1 MSLQERLRP
10 TIDRYW
16 SGLPR
21 NVRGIVWM
29 LLSALAFVAVQT
41 ATKFVGSRNDSAEI
55 TFFRCFFGGLAIL
68 PFLIKNPVDAFRTT
82 IPLMHV
88 GRGVAGAAAIFCMV
102 YSVVNM
108 PLAEATAIG
117 FARPLF
123 MVVLA
128 VLFLHEVVGW
138 RRWTATA
145 VGFGGVMIMLRPG
158 IEVVSFAALAA
169 LLASLFFSLAHV
181 FIKKITKIDQPMKVM
196 AWYWAVSSIVTFV
209 PMLFVWTTPNL
220 EEFLLL
226 MVVGF
231 LSGTAQ
237 TLVVYSLR
245 VGDASLVEPFDYSR
259 IIWALLAG
267 VLIFGESTDIWVL
280 LGAAVVAASNI
291 YIARRAA
298 KRLE

>member
-1 MSLQERLRP
+1 MTLQERAQPL
-10 TIDRYW
+10 IDRYW
-16 SGLPR
+16 TSLPG
-21 NVRGIVWM
+21 NLRGIVWM
-29 LLSALAFVAVQT
+29 LLSALAFIAVQS
-41 ATKFVGSRNDSAEI
+41 ATKMVGSRIDSAEI

-68 PFLIKNPVDAFRTT
+68 PFLLKNRAEAFRTT
-82 IPLMHV
+82 IPLMHI
-88 GRGVAGAAAIFCMV
+88 GRGTAGAAAIFCMV

-123 MVVLA
+123 MIVLA
-128 VLFLHEVVGW
+128 VLFLREVVGW

-158 IEVVSFAALAA
+158 IDVVSFAALAA

-181 FIKKITKIDQPMKVM
+181 FIKKITKIDHPMKVM
-196 AWYWAVSSIVTFV
+196 AWYWAVSSVVTFL

-220 EEFLLL
+220 EEFVLL
-226 MVVGF
+226 MIVGF

-245 VGDASLVEPFDYSR
+245 VGDASIVEPFDYSR
-259 IIWALLAG
+259 IVWALLAG
-267 VLIFGESTDIWVL
+267 LLIFGESADGWVL
-280 LGAAVVAASNI
+280 LGAGVVAASNI

>member
-1 MSLQERLRP
+1 MTLQERAQPL
-10 TIDRYW
+10 IDRYW
-16 SGLPR
+16 SVLPA
-21 NVRGIVWM
+21 NLRGIIWM
-29 LLSALAFVAVQT
+29 MLSALTFIGVQA
-41 ATKFVGSRNDSAEI
+41 ATKLVGSRIDSAEI

-68 PFLIKNPVDAFRTT
+68 PFLIKNHVDAFRTT
-82 IPLMHV
+82 IPLMHI

-123 MVVLA
+123 MILLA
-128 VLFLHEVVGW
+128 VLFLQETVGW

-181 FIKKITKIDQPMKVM
+181 FIKKITKIDHPMKVM
-196 AWYWAVSSIVTFV
+196 AWYWAVSSAVTFI
-209 PMLFVWTTPNL
+209 PMLFVWTTPTL
-220 EEFLLL
+220 DEFVL
-226 MVVGF
+226 MMLVGF

-259 IIWALLAG
+259 IVWALLAG
-267 VLIFGESTDIWVL
+267 VLIFGESADGWVL
-280 LGAAVVAASNI
+280 AGAAVVAASNI

>member
-1 MSLQERLRP
+1 MILQERVQPL
-10 TIDRYW
+10 IDRYW
-16 SGLPR
+16 SALPG
-21 NVRGIVWM
+21 NLRGIIWM
-29 LLSALAFVAVQT
+29 MLAALTFTGVQT
-41 ATKFVGSRNDSAEI
+41 ATKLVGSRIDSAEI
-55 TFFRCFFGGLAIL
+55 TFFRCLFGGLTVL
-68 PFLIKNPVDAFRTT
+68 PFLIKNGPSAFHTT
-82 IPLMHV
+82 MPLMHI
-88 GRGVAGAAAIFCMV
+88 GRGIAGAAAIFCMV

-123 MVVLA
+123 MILLA

-145 VGFGGVMIMLRPG
+145 VGFVGVLIMLRPG

-169 LLASLFFSLAHV
+169 LLASLFFSLGHV
-181 FIKKITKIDQPMKVM
+181 YIKKITKVDHPMKVM
-196 AWYWAVSSIVTFV
+196 AWYWIVSSVVTFV
-209 PMLFVWTTPNL
+209 PMLFVWVTPTP
-220 EEFLLL
+220 EEFALL

-231 LSGTAQ
+231 LSGSAQ

-259 IIWALLAG
+259 IVWALLAG
-267 VLIFGESTDIWVL
+267 VLIFGESADMWVL

>member
-1 MSLQERLRP
+1 
-10 TIDRYW
+10 
-16 SGLPR
+16 
-21 NVRGIVWM
+21 V
-29 LLSALAFVAVQT
+29 
-41 ATKFVGSRNDSAEI
+41 
-55 TFFRCFFGGLAIL
+55 
-68 PFLIKNPVDAFRTT
+68 
-82 IPLMHV
+82 H
-88 GRGVAGAAAIFCMV
+88 
-102 YSVVNM
+102 M

-123 MVVLA
+123 MVLLA

-145 VGFGGVMIMLRPG
+145 VGFAGVIIMLRPG
-158 IEVVSFAALAA
+158 LEVVSFAALTA

-181 FIKKITKIDQPMKVM
+181 FIKKITKIDHPMKVM
-196 AWYWAVSSIVTFV
+196 AWYWAVSSLVTFV
-209 PMLFVWTTPNL
+209 PMLFVWVTPTP
-220 EEFLLL
+220 EEFALL

-259 IIWALLAG
+259 IVWALLAG
-267 VLIFGESTDIWVL
+267 VLIFGESADMWVL
-280 LGAAVVAASNI
+280 IGAAVVAASNI